1 LVVPGSQVLGCSPLS
16 APADRHDPTGALDVG
31 CAGALDPLA
40 RVRSTVNLRFYLGVD
55 ARGAA
60 RADEVA
66 MVDQFR
72 ALGCTR
78 LSIPLRNRPYDGE
91 AFAAVVRR
99 G

>member
-1 LVVPGSQVLGCSPLS
+1 MLAARSPIL
-16 APADRHDPTGALDVG
+16 PRGRGERGRV
-31 CAGALDPLA
+31 GALDPLA
-40 RVRSTVNLRFYLGVD
+40 RVRSAVNLRFYLGVD

-78 LSIPLRNRPYDGE
+78 LSIPLRNRPCDGE